1 MYDPIVFP
9 RQLQQRAVNST
20 LKVIPIFSINL
31 SYPKLKSLIIELLNK
46 SQDER
51 LSSPS
56 QIQEHDF
63 LRDYVDFEQIR
74 AKTVEPPIRPSYSNA
89 APNSNFSREYDN
101 YPPELPPI
109 DEPINPNVN
118 LQVSS

>member
-20 LKVIPIFSINL
+20 LKVIFSCSFTWSNE
-31 SYPKLKSLIIELLNK
+31 KRKALIIELLNK

-56 QIQEHDF
+56 QIQDHDF
-63 LRDYVDFEQIR
+63 LRDYVDFDQIR
-74 AKTVEPPIRPSYSNA
+74 AKTVEPPIRPSNVA
-89 APNSNFSREYDN
+89 ANSNFSREYDT

-109 DEPINPNVN
+109 EEPINPNVN
-118 LQVSS
+118 LQVN